1 MHPTDNEEVFVDFDF
16 DSLIIMPGLVDS
28 AVHTNDPGRAGWEGV
43 SVVSAAAAQG
53 GFTSIVDLP
62 VKIIPKYGSYHRYG
76 HFQVL
81 KRAV

>member
-1 MHPTDNEEVFVDFDF
+1 MFVDFDF
-16 DSLIIMPGLVDS
+16 GDLVIMPGLVDS

-62 VKIIPKYGSYHRYG
+62 VRNIPKLCHTLIR
-76 HFQVL
+76 
-81 KRAV
+81 